1 MFKKIRKY
9 IKAAG
14 TIALA
19 VGLPVLAFAE
29 DTPPISLTTTG
40 ATLAGYIAAAAGAA
54 LAIFLGLYGIRI
66 IIRAFKGVK

>member
-9 IKAAG
+9 IKPVG
-14 TIALA
+14 TVALA
-19 VGLPVLAFAE
+19 IGLPVLGFAE
-29 DTPPISLTTTG
+29 DTPPIDLTAAG
-40 ATLAGYIAAAAGAA
+40 VTLAGYIATAAGAA

>member
-9 IKAAG
+9 IKAVG
-14 TIALA
+14 TVALA
-19 VGLPVLAFAE
+19 VGLPVLGFAE
-29 DTPPISLTTTG
+29 DTPPLDLTAAG
-40 ATLAGYIAAAAGAA
+40 VTLAGYIAVAAGAA

>member
-9 IKAAG
+9 IKPVG

-19 VGLPVLAFAE
+19 VGLPVLGFAA
-29 DTPPISLTTTG
+29 DTPPLDLTAAG
-40 ATLAGYIAAAAGAA
+40 VTLAGYIAVAAGAA

>member
-9 IKAAG
+9 IKPVG
-14 TIALA
+14 TVALA
-19 VGLPVLAFAE
+19 IGLPVLGFAE
-29 DTPPISLTTTG
+29 DTPPLDLTAAG
-40 ATLAGYIAAAAGAA
+40 VTLAGYIAVAAGAA